1 LTADQKTTS
10 SRFLTEPDPQ
20 RVMFSPVAPGISRAV
35 ANNPSLMTYHGTNTY
50 LIETSEGDFLLDPGP
65 VEDEAHLEL
74 LCKALAPR
82 GAGILVTHHHSDH
95 TGLLGLLKKRSG
107 LPVYASDRYAGD
119 IILADVLLKDGDMV
133 AGLEVIHTPG
143 HASDHICF
151 SRGDVLFSG
160 DHVMAWNSSI
170 VRGPD
175 GNMRDYVNSL
185 QLLIDRPEPLYLPG
199 HGPALPEPR
208 PYLERLLGN
217 RVRREEA
224 IFAMLQRVRESTIV
238 EIAKALYHKD
248 DPYLMWAAQANV
260 EAHLHKLQEEG
271 KVRQNGDTWSPA

>member
-1 LTADQKTTS
+1 MTAHQKTTS
-10 SRFLTEPDPQ
+10 SRFLYEPEPQ
-20 RVMFSPVAPGISRAV
+20 RLAFTPVAPGISRAV
-35 ANNPSLMTYHGTNTY
+35 ASNPSLMTYHGTNTY
-50 LIETSEGDFLLDPGP
+50 LIETAEGDFLLDPGP

-74 LCKALAPR
+74 LCKALAPQ
-82 GAGILVTHHHSDH
+82 GAGILVTHHHIDH
-95 TGLLGLLKKRSG
+95 TGLLGLLKKRTG
-107 LPVYASDRYAGD
+107 LPVYASEHYAGD
-119 IILADVLLKDGDMV
+119 ILLPDVLLKHGDRL

-175 GNMRDYVNSL
+175 GNMRDYVTSL
-185 QLLIDRPEPLYLPG
+185 QLLMERPEPLYLPG
-199 HGPALPEPR
+199 HGPALPDPK

-224 IFAMLQRVRESTIV
+224 IFSFLQQVGESSIE
-238 EIAKALYHKD
+238 EIAATLYHKD
-248 DPYLMWAAQANV
+248 DPRLMWAARANV

-271 KVRQNGDTWSPA
+271 KVRHNGDTWVTV